1 MPEEAPVISTVL
13 PSTGELAVTIAVLP
27 GLLNANENLARGDL
41 GSHIARVGSFA
52 GTYVDVRPRAAG
64 AVIARDRRERFGDQ
78 LADRE
83 RFCRGP
89 HPPPPH
95 AYFDRDA
102 DPCLRSSH
110 IGQVCCQLGLVA
122 SRRKLD
128 TAQICRHAARVV
140 SRSSPQTS
148 PSRRDR
154 RRQETITDIKAAA
167 RTQLAEGGPT
177 GISLRAIA
185 RDLGMTPS
193 AVHYYFPGRE
203 ALLDALIVDGW
214 DMLAVA
220 LRARYEQTRPLP
232 AHERWIAVT
241 RAHRAWAL
249 EHPSEYLLLYGHTGL
264 RATPD
269 GDRSVHKAM
278 SKVVA
283 VLFTMMRDALAAG
296 EIDTERLQTAT
307 PAPLRQQLAD
317 WRETTEEMAGLP
329 DGALVACLIGYAQL
343 HGAIT
348 LELVGRI
355 PPQLQPTALF
365 DLQMAH
371 VSGSLNA
378 PPPPW

>member
-1 MPEEAPVISTVL
+1 M
-13 PSTGELAVTIAVLP
+13 
-27 GLLNANENLARGDL
+27 
-41 GSHIARVGSFA
+41 
-52 GTYVDVRPRAAG
+52 
-64 AVIARDRRERFGDQ
+64 
-78 LADRE
+78 
-83 RFCRGP
+83 
-89 HPPPPH
+89 
-95 AYFDRDA
+95 
-102 DPCLRSSH
+102 
-110 IGQVCCQLGLVA
+110 
-122 SRRKLD
+122 
-128 TAQICRHAARVV
+128 V
-140 SRSSPQTS
+140 SRSSPQIFQ
-148 PSRRDR
+148 SRRDQ
-154 RRQETITDIKAAA
+154 RRQETVDDIKTAALA
-167 RTQLAEGGPT
+167 QLAEGGPT

-185 RDLGMTPS
+185 RQLGMTPS

-214 DMLAVA
+214 DSLANA
-220 LRARYEQTRPLP
+220 LRVRCEQTRPLP
-232 AHERWIAVT
+232 AHERWLTVT

-249 EHPSEYLLLYGHTGL
+249 EHPEVYLLLYGHTGL
-264 RATPD
+264 RVAPGTE
-269 GDRSVHKAM
+269 HNAAKAM

-283 VLFTMMRDALAAG
+283 VLVTMMRDALAAG

-317 WRETTEEMAGLP
+317 WRETSREMAGLP

-355 PPQLQPTALF
+355 PPQLQATALF

>member
-1 MPEEAPVISTVL
+1 
-13 PSTGELAVTIAVLP
+13 
-27 GLLNANENLARGDL
+27 
-41 GSHIARVGSFA
+41 
-52 GTYVDVRPRAAG
+52 
-64 AVIARDRRERFGDQ
+64 VIAHDRRERFGDQ
-78 LADRE
+78 LADRG
-83 RFCRGP
+83 RFCGGLHR
-89 HPPPPH
+89 PPPH
-95 AYFDRDA
+95 AYFDGDA
-102 DPCLRSSH
+102 ALERPKSSH
-110 IGQVCCQLGLVA
+110 IGQVCRQAGLVA
-122 SRRKLD
+122 SGQKLD
-128 TAQICRHAARVV
+128 TAQICRHAACVV
-140 SRSSPQTS
+140 SRPSPQVL

-154 RRQETITDIKAAA
+154 RRQESITDIKTAA
-167 RTQLAEGGPT
+167 RAQLAEGGPA

-185 RDLGMTPS
+185 RELGMTPS
-193 AVHYYFPGRE
+193 AVHYYFPGRA
-203 ALLDALIVDGW
+203 ALLEALIVDGW
-214 DMLAVA
+214 DTLAVA

-264 RATPD
+264 RVTP
-269 GDRSVHKAM
+269 GADRSVHKAM

-296 EIDTERLQTAT
+296 EIDTEKLQTAT

>member
-1 MPEEAPVISTVL
+1 MGKNLT
-13 PSTGELAVTIAVLP
+13 
-27 GLLNANENLARGDL
+27 LLK
-41 GSHIARVGSFA
+41 
-52 GTYVDVRPRAAG
+52 YV
-64 AVIARDRRERFGDQ
+64 
-78 LADRE
+78 
-83 RFCRGP
+83 
-89 HPPPPH
+89 
-95 AYFDRDA
+95 
-102 DPCLRSSH
+102 
-110 IGQVCCQLGLVA
+110 
-122 SRRKLD
+122 
-128 TAQICRHAARVV
+128 RHAAHVN
-140 SRSSPQTS
+140 SRSSPQAL

-154 RRQETITDIKAAA
+154 RRRETITDIKTAA
-167 RTQLAEGGPT
+167 RVQLAQGGPA

-185 RDLGMTPS
+185 RQLGMTPS
-193 AVHYYFPGRE
+193 AVHYYFPSRE

-214 DMLAVA
+214 DSLAMT
-220 LRARYEQTRPLP
+220 LRARYQQARPLP

-264 RATPD
+264 RVTP
-269 GDRSVHKAM
+269 GADRSVQQAM
-278 SKVVA
+278 SKVIA

-296 EIDTERLQTAT
+296 EIDAGRLQTAT
-307 PAPLRQQLAD
+307 PPPLRHQLAG
-317 WRETTEEMAGLP
+317 WRETTGELAGLP

-355 PPQLQPTALF
+355 PPQLQPAALF